1 MVKAMFITK
10 GGEHYPPMG
19 IMQISAAAKQKGHQT
34 CVALT
39 SSQDIWKRI
48 EEEKP
53 DVVAY
58 SGSTGEHRDYFK
70 INPELRRRYPGIKS
84 IMGGPHAT
92 FFPEGT
98 LVDAQL
104 DAVCIGEGDLAF
116 PRFLDRVQE
125 GRDFLDVNNLM
136 TLPKSNAQFNIL
148 TNPISRPPLDVLVQ
162 DLDSLPFPD
171 RELFFNQGDIG
182 QNPLK
187 HFFISRGC
195 PYSCTYCFNDSF
207 REMYSGQKY
216 VRRKSVDSVL
226 EEIKEVRERW
236 PMKSIKF
243 YDDIFSLKVDDWLKE
258 FAEKYPK
265 QVGLPFF
272 ALLRANLVTDEM
284 ADLLKQSGCHAIS
297 MSIEAANPRIR
308 EEILNRK
315 MTNSQIISAYRAFG
329 ERGIAIQ
336 SNNILGLPT
345 STIEDD
351 IATLDLNIECGKH
364 ATVMAEFGTAH
375 PYPGTALGDYCQKHG
390 LYNPGSGFWDMRQ
403 SYQTESPLNCFT
415 PMEKRMQVNL
425 TMLGPV
431 AVRFPRLRN
440 IIVNHLIKLPTNPL
454 YFTAFDLN
462 KATGYMRYIYTMD
475 RTWGDYA
482 KVVYRSFR
490 KNWGKRMGGK

>member
-1 MVKAMFITK
+1 MTKAMFITK
-10 GGEHYPPMG
+10 GEEHYPPMG
-19 IMQISAAAKQKGHQT
+19 IMQLSAAAKQNGHET

-39 SSQDIWKRI
+39 SIEDVWQRI
-48 EEEKP
+48 DEERP

-58 SGSTGEHRDYFK
+58 SGSTGEHRAYFE
-70 INPELRRRYPGIKS
+70 INREVRKKHPRIKS

-92 FFPEGT
+92 FFPEKT
-98 LVDAQL
+98 LSNARL
-104 DAVCIGEGDLAF
+104 NAVCIGEGDLAF
-116 PRFLDRVQE
+116 SRFLDRVGE
-125 GRDFLDVNNLM
+125 GRDFSDVNNLM
-136 TLPKSNAQFNIL
+136 T
-148 TNPISRPPLDVLVQ
+148 NPLQRPQLDPLVQ

-171 RELFFNQGDIG
+171 RGLFFDRGDAG

-207 REMYSGQKY
+207 RKMYPGERY
-216 VRRKSVDSVL
+216 VRRRSVDSVL
-226 EEIKEVRERW
+226 EEIDEVGARW
-236 PMKSIKF
+236 PMKFIKF

-258 FAEKYPK
+258 FADKYPK

-308 EEILNRK
+308 EEILQRK
-315 MTNSQIISAYRAFG
+315 MTNEQIIAAYRAFG
-329 ERGIAIQ
+329 QRGIAIQ

-351 IATLDLNIECGKH
+351 IATLDLNIECGKY
-364 ATVMAEFGTAH
+364 ARVMAEFGTAH

-390 LYNPGSGFWDMRQ
+390 LYDSGSGFFDMHQ

-415 PMEKRMQVNL
+415 PMEKRMQRNL

-440 IIVNHLIKLPTNPL
+440 LIVDHLIKLPTNPVF
-454 YFTAFDLN
+454 FTAFDLN
-462 KATGYMRYIYTMD
+462 KATGYMQHIYQME
-475 RTWGDYA
+475 RSWGDYA
-482 KVVYRSFR
+482 KVLYRSFR
-490 KNWGKRMGGK
+490 KNWFKRMGEKVDAK